1 MSGDLDAVVV
11 GSGPNGLAAAVTM
24 AAAGLSVRVY
34 EGADDIGGGC
44 RTSPLTLPGFVHDV
58 CSAVHPLAVASPFF
72 RAFGLTERI
81 ELHVP
86 EIALAHPLDGG
97 RAGALYQSLDQTV
110 AELGP
115 DGAAYRRLIG
125 PLVEDAPDLVRV
137 MLAPPLRTPPRELRG
152 ILTMAAASLL
162 LNGRGV
168 ARTFR
173 TDEARAL
180 VTGSAAHALQP
191 LCWLATPPFGL
202 LLTLLGHVTGWPMP
216 RGGSRAITDAMT
228 DALRKQ
234 GGEIVTGHPVRDLR
248 ELPRARA
255 VLLDLAPEQLLAM
268 AGDALSGPYAAALR
282 QHRPGG
288 GVCKVD
294 FALSEPVPWA
304 AEACRR
310 AGTVHVGGTWDE
322 IGVAMRE
329 VTAGRHPERPFVLT
343 AQPSLVD
350 DSRAPT
356 GRHVLWAYCGVPNG
370 SDVDVSDRIEAQIER
385 FAPGFR
391 DVVLDRHVRTAKDYE
406 RYNPAYVGG
415 DYSGG
420 AATVRQLL
428 FRPAVQW
435 DPYVTPLPSVFLC
448 SSSTS
453 PGGGVHGMCGYQAAR
468 SALRRRFGVRE
479 MPDLAAVGR
488 W

>member
-1 MSGDLDAVVV
+1 MPAELDAVVV
-11 GSGPNGLAAAVTM
+11 GSGPNGLAAAVTL

-34 EGADDIGGGC
+34 EGADDVGGGC

-72 RAFGLTERI
+72 QAFQLTERI
-81 ELHVP
+81 ELRVP
-86 EIALAHPLDGG
+86 DVALAHPLDGG
-97 RAGALYQSLDQTV
+97 RAAALHQSLDETI
-110 AELGP
+110 AGLGA

-125 PLVEDAPDLVRV
+125 PLVHAAPDLVRV
-137 MLAPPLRTPPRELRG
+137 LLSPPLRTLPRDVPG
-152 ILTMAAASLL
+152 VAAMAAASLL

-191 LCWLATPPFGL
+191 LRWLATPPFGL

-216 RGGSRAITDAMT
+216 RGGSRAITDAMA
-228 DALRKQ
+228 DALRKH
-234 GGEIVTGHPVRDLR
+234 GVEIRTGDPVRDLR

-255 VLLDLAPEQLLAM
+255 VMLDLAPEQLLAM
-268 AGDALSGPYAAALR
+268 AGHALSAPYAAALR
-282 QHRPGG
+282 HHRPGG

-322 IGVAMRE
+322 IGTAMDD
-329 VTAGRHPERPFVLT
+329 VTAGRHPDRPFVLT

-350 DSRAPT
+350 ETRAPA
-356 GRHVLWAYCGVPNG
+356 GRHVLWTYAGVPNG

-391 DVVLDRHVRTAKDYE
+391 DVVLDRRVRTAKDYE

-415 DYSGG
+415 DYAGG

-479 MPDLAAVGR
+479 APDLAAVGR
-488 W
+488 